1 MASFYVNFPDEL
13 EDDDKVNISN
23 LHATVTH
30 LIKAL
35 NYGLGNLD
43 AENFSDDIADAIE
56 NISKGEDE

>member
-1 MASFYVNFPDEL
+1 LANFFVNLPDEL

-23 LHATVTH
+23 LHTTVTN

-43 AENFSDDIADAIE
+43 AENFSDDIAEIIE
-56 NISKGEDE
+56 NMSKGEEE